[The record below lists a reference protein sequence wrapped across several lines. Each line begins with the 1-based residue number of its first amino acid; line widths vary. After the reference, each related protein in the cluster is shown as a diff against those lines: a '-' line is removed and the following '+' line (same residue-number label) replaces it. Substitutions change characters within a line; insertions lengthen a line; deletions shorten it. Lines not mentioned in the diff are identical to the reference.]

1 MQTTG
6 SMDGAPDLPQMRTW
20 ACGLFVLLVGCLA
33 AHAQAPYP
41 NRPIRIVVPYTP
53 GGTVD
58 VLARAISP
66 ALHQAL
72 GQPIIVENRSG
83 AGGNIGAEFVAKS
96 APDGYTLLMSTNA
109 PLTINVALNPV
120 KYDPIRDFNPIIM
133 TSTATGLLSVN
144 PRLQVRSTM
153 DLVAL
158 AKAKPSELSIA
169 TSGIGTASHLSL
181 LQFNRLANVQTT
193 TVPFRGGP
201 ESMTAA
207 VAGDVNAVFSDLVPA
222 LPLIREGRLRALAIT
237 APKRSILAPDLP
249 TLDEA
254 GLTGFDGAG
263 WTAAFAPAN
272 TPRDI
277 VDRLNREINVALSNP
292 ELRQKLITIGIEPAG
307 GSSEEIQ
314 ALLRREVPRWKAIVE
329 QAGLATK

>member
-1 MQTTG
+1 MRPGG
-6 SMDGAPDLPQMRTW
+6 SVDGAFDLPLMRAW
-20 ACGLFVLLVGCLA
+20 ACSLLVLLVGCLA

-41 NRPIRIVVPYTP
+41 NRPIRVVVPYTP

-58 VLARAISP
+58 VLGRALSP

-72 GQPIIVENRSG
+72 GQPIVIENRSG

-120 KYDPIRDFNPIIM
+120 KYDPIRDFSPISM
-133 TSTATGLLSVN
+133 TSTTTGLLSVN
-144 PRLQVRSTM
+144 PQLQVRSAM

-181 LQFNRLANVQTT
+181 LQFNRLGKVQTT

-207 VAGDVNAVFSDLVPA
+207 VAGDVHAVFSDLVPA
-222 LPLIREGRLRALAIT
+222 LPLVSDGRMRALAIT
-237 APKRSILAPDLP
+237 APKRSILAPELP
-249 TLDEA
+249 TFAEA

-272 TPRDI
+272 TPREI
-277 VDRLNREINVALSNP
+277 VEKLNREINAALSNP
-292 ELRQKLITIGIEPAG
+292 EVRHKLITIGIEPAG
-307 GSSEEIQ
+307 GSSEGMQ

-329 QAGLATK
+329 EAGLATK